1 MIVKS
6 CFIIVRNEFPK
17 NSLMGSMGDETKK
30 RKEGK
35 KEKIFAE
42 MVDRLD
48 WRKRI
53 PFRGNC
59 ETS

>member
-1 MIVKS
+1 
-6 CFIIVRNEFPK
+6 
-17 NSLMGSMGDETKK
+17 MGSMGDETKK
-30 RKEGK
+30 RKEEK